1 MAATP
6 ILCEI
11 LGITLLGVFWY
22 FGIGT
27 MLWIV
32 TLLIPIYLMVKVS
45 NVPFPITRAL
55 VVVACMIAISIVWI
69 KYVLSAKWFLDVLG
83 WFIIV
88 SQPVG
93 FVIALLLVPICA
105 FLFVWACTAILI
117 GLDALLVTVGRKSQQ
132 ARDDRAMESHSL
144 LARDNDGDEDPSA
157 AVTIP
162 STTAAIDVGNS
173 TTDLPTTSS
182 SMPTIQT
189 ISENIPLPPSRASTG
204 LIVPATWGARLA
216 ALSERLET
224 KSSKWAFHYRALP
237 DAQLRRVQAIAFSL
251 TNLFFTTMWYW
262 CKYEPEGTK
271 KAGWTDMFG

>member
-144 LARDNDGDEDPSA
+144 LARDNDGDEYPSA
-157 AVTIP
+157 AVTIKHHSRHRCRKQHYRSP
-162 STTAAIDVGNS
+162 H
-173 TTDLPTTSS
+173 DLLFHAHNPDH
-182 SMPTIQT
+182 IGKH
-189 ISENIPLPPSRASTG
+189 PPSAFTRQHRSHCACNVGSEAG
-204 LIVPATWGARLA
+204 GIV
-216 ALSERLET
+216 
-224 KSSKWAFHYRALP
+224 
-237 DAQLRRVQAIAFSL
+237 
-251 TNLFFTTMWYW
+251 
-262 CKYEPEGTK
+262 GT
-271 KAGWTDMFG
+271 AGNEVV